1 MQMLYCGLT
10 DFSTVVRNDPQ
21 ITIYGDKSNSTVRK
35 TFIENLAKCLNSLS
49 IIELKEI
56 TVIEDYALSNL
67 QVSKFKLILPDTLI
81 TIGSMLFRIVQQ

>member
-21 ITIYGDKSNSTVRK
+21 ITIYGDESNSTVRK

-49 IIELKEI
+49 IIELK
-56 TVIEDYALSNL
+56 
-67 QVSKFKLILPDTLI
+67 K
-81 TIGSMLFRIVQQ
+81 